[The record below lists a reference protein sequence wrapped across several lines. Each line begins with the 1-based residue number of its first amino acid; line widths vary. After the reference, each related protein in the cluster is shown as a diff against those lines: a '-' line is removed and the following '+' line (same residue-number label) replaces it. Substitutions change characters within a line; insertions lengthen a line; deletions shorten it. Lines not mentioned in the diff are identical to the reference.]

1 MQNEFNAIDAECNGR
16 RNSSSVDREEEF
28 GDGGSVSSVRVRME
42 SRARVGCG
50 SGSDGTGGGGSR
62 VPTESNETVGEVTGG
77 GESEEE
83 VTGRRGGGRSVRR
96 RGGDRVVP
104 RGIDDSVREVRGAT
118 ARGPRVHGWCFTI
131 NNYIAEDEER
141 VRRLAGQEG
150 SPCSYVVYQ
159 REVAPATGTP
169 HLQGYAFFLSH
180 QYLSAV
186 RKVFR
191 RSDGTFQASL
201 VPARGSADQNIAYCT
216 KEDSRDG
223 GADAGPFEFGQ
234 RPVGQGKRTD
244 LDDAVAT
251 AVATRSIAEVI
262 AKHPSEFVRYGR
274 GLHEL
279 ISFYTAPRCAKTVVH
294 WFYGRTGTGKSRL
307 ALEECER
314 LLALEEREHIGCA
327 PQFMPYHKMGSTK
340 WWDGYCGQEYVVID
354 DYRCDLCPFHEL
366 LKLFDRYPMR
376 VEVKGGSV
384 QFVAKRIYIT
394 CPKSPRD
401 MWSQRTEEDLGQLL
415 RRVEVVRDFNLFP
428 YDPEDPD
435 LINNDAPNAAELSV
449 SAPPA
454 AIVNT
459 FNL

>member
-1 MQNEFNAIDAECNGR
+1 MNDEQPTEDTDRTGSTGVADD
-16 RNSSSVDREEEF
+16 SVDAGGL
-28 GDGGSVSSVRVRME
+28 GDGGTISEVRVRVA
-42 SRARVGCG
+42 SRARVGRG
-50 SGSDGTGGGGSR
+50 SGSDGSGSGGTSLSR
-62 VPTESNETVGEVTGG
+62 QSSEIVGEDGRD
-77 GESEEE
+77 ESIEEE
-83 VTGRRGGGRSVRR
+83 DEGGGRSVRR

-104 RGIDDSVREVRGAT
+104 RGIDDAVREVRGGT

-131 NNYIAEDEER
+131 NNYTADDEER

-159 REVAPATGTP
+159 REIAPATGTP
-169 HLQGYAFFLSH
+169 HLQGYAFFVSH
-180 QYLSAV
+180 QYMSAV

-191 RSDGTFQASL
+191 RLDGTFQASL
-201 VPARGSADQNIAYCT
+201 VAARGSADQNIAYCT

-251 AVATRSIAEVI
+251 AVATRSISEVI

-279 ISFYTAPRCAKTVVH
+279 ISFYTPPRSAKTVVH

-307 ALEECER
+307 ALEECQR
-314 LLALEEREHIGCA
+314 LLALEERGSDGFA
-327 PQFMPYHKMGSTK
+327 PQYMPYFKMGSTK
-340 WWDGYCGQEYVVID
+340 WWDGYCGQEYVIID

-384 QFVAKRIYIT
+384 QFVAKRIYVT
-394 CPKSPRD
+394 CPKSPREA
-401 MWSQRTEEDLGQLL
+401 WSQRTEEDLGQLL
-415 RRVEVVRDFNLFP
+415 RRVESVRDFNFFP
-428 YDPEDPD
+428 YNPDDPD
-435 LINNDAPNAAELSV
+435 MINEVPQAADIIV
-449 SAPPA
+449 APPA
-454 AIVNT
+454 AMLSS
-459 FNL
+459 FKK